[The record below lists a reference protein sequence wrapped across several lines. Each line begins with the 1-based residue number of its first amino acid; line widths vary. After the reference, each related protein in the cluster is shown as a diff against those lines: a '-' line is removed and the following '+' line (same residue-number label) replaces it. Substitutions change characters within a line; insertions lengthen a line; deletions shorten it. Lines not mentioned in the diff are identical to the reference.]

1 MFDLSIRRVFK
12 IVKLTLT
19 FTIFIVILL
28 CVSKVYS
35 EMNCYWYGRYYSYC
49 SSIDEFGKFIGEI
62 FYQVYNI
69 AINE

>member
-1 MFDLSIRRVFK
+1 
-12 IVKLTLT
+12 
-19 FTIFIVILL
+19 
-28 CVSKVYS
+28 
-35 EMNCYWYGRYYSYC
+35 MNCYWYGRYYSYC

>member
-35 EMNCYWYGRYYSYC
+35 EMNCHWYGRYYGYC
-49 SSIDEFGKFIGEI
+49 SSIDELGKFIGEI